1 MLFVFNWIR
10 EHHSDWAS
18 SPFSYPELLAYL
30 LFVTILCTFLFTVIS
45 LYLLSLLMNS
55 NFNYHFYECYC
66 TLFYM

>member
-30 LFVTILCTFLFTVIS
+30 MFVYHIMLSTFIYCDFFVFAIIVDD
-45 LYLLSLLMNS
+45 
-55 NFNYHFYECYC
+55 FY
-66 TLFYM
+66 F